1 MTLTHSQLPKIITQK
16 SMKLKSLSIILI
28 FVYFSPI
35 ITHADVL
42 TPPKLGDV
50 IKKNEQFQ
58 RIQQIQKNKLRNRI
72 WSWIILPSQEIFAYH
87 TLEKGNAITLTKY
100 DTLDVWVQEIKLDKW
115 WRLESNLVLGGYEK
129 LNWEPLFE
137 KKKLSEV
144 HATISNAFSIINGQ
158 FFDPKKSITPLSFW
172 IKVDGIVRTAGA
184 DNRNESKNILIIE
197 NKKAKII
204 PYSWENLR
212 DAPGYFAMVN
222 LSLGTSHYRDE
233 SIGRTYICLKNPNT
247 QNESSTI
254 LIFTAISITEPV
266 IENELIRWWCTRN
279 SVSKLDSSGSTQLW
293 INGQTIFG
301 YTHDGNPDRRK
312 IPHSIVI
319 YDGKI

>member
-87 TLEKGNAITLTKY
+87 TLEKGN
-100 DTLDVWVQEIKLDKW
+100 
-115 WRLESNLVLGGYEK
+115 
-129 LNWEPLFE
+129 E